1 MSTAPHSLDEISP
14 QRIASFR
21 RKILGFYRRHGRKL
35 PFRESTDPYCI
46 TVAEIMLQQTQV
58 ERVVPKYA
66 TWVARWPGWQALARA
81 TNRQLLTMWSGL
93 GYNRRALNLGR
104 LAKSVVHDYDGK
116 LPDDP
121 ELLQTLPG
129 IGPYTAHAILIFAFN
144 RPLVTIDT
152 NIRRVLL
159 HAFDL
164 SPSVSRRHLEQL
176 AERLLPRRRSRDWH
190 NALMDYAA
198 LALPRRLPGIPSS
211 GRQPRFEGS
220 RRQIRGEIIRQLTR
234 RRSVTMAAIAD
245 RLGKSL
251 VEVEA
256 ASAALAAEGTVI
268 RRGRV
273 LRLR

>member
-1 MSTAPHSLDEISP
+1 MSTARPSLDELSP
-14 QRIASFR
+14 AKIAAFR
-21 RKILGFYRRHGRKL
+21 RRILGYYRRHGRKL

-58 ERVVPKYA
+58 DRVVPKYA
-66 TWVARWPGWQALARA
+66 AWVARWPDWPSLARA
-81 TNRQLLTMWSGL
+81 TSRQLLTMWSGL

-104 LAKSVVHDYDGK
+104 LARSVMHDYDGK

-121 ELLQTLPG
+121 ELLQSLPG

-144 RPLVTIDT
+144 RPLITIDT
-152 NIRRVLL
+152 NVRRVLL

-198 LALPRRLPGIPSS
+198 LALPRRRPGIPSP

-220 RRQIRGEIIRQLTR
+220 RRQIRGAIIRQLTR
-234 RRSVTMAAIAD
+234 RRSVTVTAIAD
-245 RLGKSL
+245 RLGRAL

-256 ASAALAAEGTVI
+256 ASAALAAEGMVV